1 MLRQIRLP
9 HNVVTL
15 SLNLLPTKI
24 APLVNKAEL
33 LPNDRP
39 LGVDIDKKSPNKPI
53 HLPLRVTPILKSILI
68 HSRKIV
74 KRDIE
79 RRFHLR

>member
-1 MLRQIRLP
+1 MLRQIWLP

-24 APLVNKAEL
+24 APLVNKTEL

-39 LGVDIDKKSPNKPI
+39 LRMDLD
-53 HLPLRVTPILKSILI
+53 
-68 HSRKIV
+68 
-74 KRDIE
+74 
-79 RRFHLR
+79 